1 MVYEGIRYSWTV
13 RVLGT
18 LRLSRRWEITL
29 INGAIHYMTK
39 ALITAAAFAALF
51 LAGPVNAAQ
60 TSGARSDNSAAAYE
74 PGQQKGSAKKYAPGQ
89 RKKPGESAR
98 KYAPGQRKKPG
109 ESARDYAPGQLK
121 KKPTKDTDKY
131 ADKPKRSDE
140 TSGATG
146 AIKKKVQKS
155 Y

>member
-1 MVYEGIRYSWTV
+1 
-13 RVLGT
+13 
-18 LRLSRRWEITL
+18 
-29 INGAIHYMTK
+29 MTK
-39 ALITAAAFAALF
+39 ALITATAFAALL
-51 LAGPVNAAQ
+51 LAGPVDAAQ
-60 TSGARSDNSAAAYE
+60 TSGARPDNTAVKYE
-74 PGQQKGSAKKYAPGQ
+74 PGEQKGSAKKYAPGQ
-89 RKKPGESAR
+89 RKKPGESAK

-109 ESARDYAPGQLK
+109 ESARAYAPGQLK

-131 ADKPKRSDE
+131 ADKPKRSNE